1 MFSEEHL
8 AFTNLQE
15 TKILMELKIK
25 VLLTVVS
32 SVDEYRAIYCEY
44 TLFELVFGS
53 ISKEE
58 VSN

>member
-1 MFSEEHL
+1 
-8 AFTNLQE
+8 
-15 TKILMELKIK
+15 MELKVK

-32 SVDEYRAIYCEY
+32 SVDEYGVIYCKY
-44 TLFELVFGS
+44 TLFELVLGS